1 MPPLGQAWRGRN
13 SGPHFPP
20 HPRNVSHGWMRQ
32 CAWLMPPVR
41 SRTKSKVQPNVDP
54 PPRTRPPLARD
65 AMTDF
70 DIRTL
75 DADDVDAV
83 DRLRK
88 ANSATLGFLPHEALF
103 EHLRRKWVIGAQCG
117 DGPLAAYI
125 LFANRRRDVRV
136 AHVCVCQ
143 EFRGKGLARKLM
155 ERLATDSRNQ
165 GLLALELHCRRD
177 FDANAMWGNLGFIP
191 WGEKPGRARSGT
203 TLTLWRREL
212 AQSDQMELV
221 FDGAGH
227 GEVDVVMDAQVL
239 FDLETP
245 DDDAPAA
252 PSKALLSDFLADE
265 LSLKITDE
273 TLVEIERD
281 DDDARRN
288 RSRQVALR
296 FPRVLYDDQSFRQI
310 KSALGKV
317 LPTTSD
323 NDLSDIK
330 QLAKAAA
337 SDATYFATRDKKLLG
352 QREVIDDLTG
362 LQVRPPARI
371 IVEIYDRTV
380 GNREAERISGP
391 DVDWRPLSTSEL
403 QSFESPMFLREGE
416 RKHHFEQK
424 LDVHLSNP
432 QSFMCD
438 VLRFTGATVAI
449 RALSVDEGEVLNVHL
464 ARVTHRAHDR
474 LVEPYFVMALVL
486 KAAQT
491 GAHVIVIDGDE
502 VSDRLARHY
511 RNFGF
516 VEHGGSLVRFCIP
529 AVLRR
534 NKVLCRME
542 SLRPGSSFIF
552 SAMAPGE
559 LERRCSPL
567 CLADFEQSFLIIPIR
582 PGYAVNIV
590 DFARSAGDLFGGDP
604 SRLLRPDNVYYRSA
618 GTFKNLKPPA
628 RILWYVSGDGLIAG
642 SSHLNCVEIG
652 PAKDIFRKH
661 QKRGTLDR
669 RAVIDI
675 AKGNPEGEVMA
686 LSFSDTHPFPRCV
699 SLDDIKRIYSD
710 FGNGTQFSPRS
721 IRTISAEIFHELF
734 KRGHGDTSSS

>member
-1 MPPLGQAWRGRN
+1 
-13 SGPHFPP
+13 
-20 HPRNVSHGWMRQ
+20 
-32 CAWLMPPVR
+32 
-41 SRTKSKVQPNVDP
+41 
-54 PPRTRPPLARD
+54 
-65 AMTDF
+65 MTDF

-75 DADDVDAV
+75 DAGDVDAV

-88 ANSATLGFLPHEALF
+88 ANGATLGFLPREALLG
-103 EHLRRKWVIGAQCG
+103 HLKKGWVLGAKCE
-117 DGPLAAYI
+117 DGSLAAYI

-136 AHVCVCQ
+136 AHVCVCR
-143 EFRGKGLARKLM
+143 EFRGKGLARVLM
-155 ERLATDSRNQ
+155 ERLATGSRNQ

-203 TLTLWRREL
+203 ILTLWRREL
-212 AQSDQMELV
+212 AQSDQMEIV

-227 GEVDVVMDAQVL
+227 GEIDVVMDAQVL

-245 DDDAPAA
+245 DHDDSAA

-281 DDDARRN
+281 DDDERRN
-288 RSRQVALR
+288 RSRQAALR
-296 FPRVLYDDQSFRQI
+296 FPQVSYDDQSFMQI
-310 KSALGKV
+310 KSALDKV

-323 NDLSDIK
+323 SDLSDIQ
-330 QLAKAAA
+330 QLAKAAS

-352 QREVIDDLTG
+352 RSTVIDDLTG
-362 LQVRPPARI
+362 LQVRPPARV
-371 IVEIYDRTV
+371 IVEVYDRMA
-380 GNREAERISGP
+380 GIREAERISGP
-391 DVDWRPLSTSEL
+391 DVDWRPLSAPEL
-403 QSFESPMFLREGE
+403 QSFESRMFLLEGE

-432 QSFMCD
+432 QSSMCD
-438 VLRFTGATVAI
+438 VLRFIGATVAI
-449 RALSVDEGEVLNVHL
+449 RVFSVDEDKVLNVHL

-486 KAAQT
+486 KAVQT
-491 GAHVIVIDGDE
+491 GAQVIVIDGDE
-502 VSDRLARHY
+502 VSSRLAQHY
-511 RNFGF
+511 RDFGF
-516 VEHGGSLVRFCIP
+516 VEHGESLVRFCIP

-534 NKVLCRME
+534 DEVLCRME
-542 SLRPGSSFIF
+542 SLRPGASFVF
-552 SAMAPGE
+552 ASMEKGE

-567 CLADFEQSFLIIPIR
+567 CLADFDPSFLIIPIR

-590 DFARSAGDLFGGDP
+590 DFMGSAGDLFGGDP

-628 RILWYVSGDGLIAG
+628 RILWYVSDDGVITG
-642 SSHLNCVEIG
+642 SSHLDCVEVG

-669 RAVIDI
+669 RAVVQI
-675 AKGNPEGEVMA
+675 AKGDPEGEVMA
-686 LSFSDTHPFPRCV
+686 LSFSDTHPFPKRVC
-699 SLDDIKRIYSD
+699 LDDIRKIYGD
-710 FGNGTQFSPRS
+710 FGGGAQFLPIS
-721 IRTISAEIFHELF
+721 IRAVSAKIFHELF
-734 KRGHGDTSSS
+734 KRGHGDTSSP

>member
-1 MPPLGQAWRGRN
+1 
-13 SGPHFPP
+13 
-20 HPRNVSHGWMRQ
+20 
-32 CAWLMPPVR
+32 
-41 SRTKSKVQPNVDP
+41 
-54 PPRTRPPLARD
+54 
-65 AMTDF
+65 MTDF
-70 DIRTL
+70 DIRRL
-75 DADDVDAV
+75 DTGDVDAV

-88 ANSATLGFLPHEALF
+88 ANSTTLGFLPREALLA
-103 EHLRRKWVIGAQCG
+103 HLKRGWVLGAKCG
-117 DGPLAAYI
+117 DRSLAAYI
-125 LFANRRRDVRV
+125 LFANRRTDVRV
-136 AHVCVCQ
+136 AHVCVCR
-143 EFRGKGLARKLM
+143 ELRGKGLARKLM

-203 TLTLWRREL
+203 ILTLWRREL
-212 AQSDQMELV
+212 SQSDQMKLV

-227 GEVDVVMDAQVL
+227 GEIDVVMDAQVL

-273 TLVEIERD
+273 TLVEIDRD
-281 DDDARRN
+281 DDDERRN
-288 RSRQVALR
+288 RSRQAALR
-296 FPRVLYDDQSFRQI
+296 LPQVSYDDQSFRQI
-310 KSALGKV
+310 KSALDKV

-323 NDLSDIK
+323 NDLSDIQ

-337 SDATYFATRDKKLLG
+337 SDATYFATRDKKLL
-352 QREVIDDLTG
+352 RRSKVIDGLTG

-371 IVEIYDRTV
+371 IVEIYDRMAGV
-380 GNREAERISGP
+380 RETERISGP
-391 DVDWRPLSTSEL
+391 DVNWRPLSTSEL

-432 QSFMCD
+432 QSSMCD
-438 VLRFTGATVAI
+438 VLRFTGATVAV
-449 RALSVDEGEVLNVHL
+449 RVLSVDEGKVLNVHL

-474 LVEPYFVMALVL
+474 LIEPYFVMALVL
-486 KAAQT
+486 KAVRT
-491 GAHVIVIDGDE
+491 GAKVIVIDGDE
-502 VSDRLARHY
+502 VSNRLARHY
-511 RNFGF
+511 RDFGF

-529 AVLRR
+529 GVLRR
-534 NKVLCRME
+534 EEVLRRME
-542 SLRPGSSFIF
+542 SLRSGSSSVFV
-552 SAMAPGE
+552 SMEAGE

-567 CLADFEQSFLIIPIR
+567 CLADFDPSFLIVPIR

-590 DFARSAGDLFGGDP
+590 DFMQSAGELFGGDP

-628 RILWYVSGDGLIAG
+628 RILWYVSGDRVIVG
-642 SSHLNCVEIG
+642 SSHLDGIEIG
-652 PAKDIFRKH
+652 PAKDIFKKY

-669 RAVIDI
+669 RAVVEI
-675 AKGNPEGEVMA
+675 AKGDREGEVVA
-686 LSFSDTHPFPRCV
+686 ISFSDTHPFPTRI
-699 SLDDIKRIYSD
+699 SLDEVKKVYSD
-710 FGNGTQFSPRS
+710 FGNGTQFSPISMRAV
-721 IRTISAEIFHELF
+721 SAEIFHELF
-734 KRGHGDTSSS
+734 KRGHGDTSSP